1 MRTVACVRTTLH
13 VSGRM
18 WRRIKYSPEAPKPRA
33 ASTKGRSR
41 ALRTTPRTMRA
52 GRTQPTVP
60 MMATKRKKDRGG
72 VEGEAATQARGP
84 HPADSADDGDQEEE
98 CLCGGKVQGQE
109 SAHGE
114 QQIQPGK
121 RQEEFP
127 AAHQEAID
135 PTAVKAGEGTAEE
148 SQGEREEGGDQA
160 GEQRDLTAI
169 KDAREDVAAKTIA
182 APKKEDAR
190 RGDAEEAAA
199 EQEINGIEAPTV
211 FAEVPAKHI
220 LGDAVDEGTGVE
232 AAGGIGKV
240 DVGGWGEGVVAML
253 FGVIVRGGEGGKE
266 DDSVEGGQ
274 EREGEAEFHAVASFM
289 RWAAFMTPGS
299 WGRHGRG
306 GGRRSGCRQSAG

>member
-1 MRTVACVRTTLH
+1 MSASVRYPRRKGTAARPGAHHQGMRNK
-13 VSGRM
+13 S
-18 WRRIKYSPEAPKPRA
+18 RI
-33 ASTKGRSR
+33 
-41 ALRTTPRTMRA
+41 
-52 GRTQPTVP
+52 
-60 MMATKRKKDRGG
+60 RGG
-72 VEGEAATQARGP
+72 LGKHVAPTGYGFADAESEERERHFGQDVARNEDRCLRQDDAPRERQDVAADQVQPGGAEATGGQHEGAFAGAEDDAANHARGP

-98 CLCGGKVQGQE
+98 CLCGGNVQGQE

-253 FGVIVRGGEGGKE
+253 FGVIVRGEEGRSEE
-266 DDSVEGGQ
+266 DRD
-274 EREGEAEFHAVASFM
+274 RK
-289 RWAAFMTPGS
+289 
-299 WGRHGRG
+299 
-306 GGRRSGCRQSAG
+306 SGV